1 MPRAAPHGDARRPA
15 DLSGDGAL
23 VIVPTYD
30 ERDNLPRLIA
40 AIHEV
45 VPRVHVLVVDDNSPD
60 GTGQLADAIAA
71 RDPRVHVLHRPG
83 KMGLGTAYIQGFRWA
98 LEREYR
104 FVFEMD
110 ADFSHQPK
118 YLTELLAATADAD
131 LVLGCRYMPG
141 GGTEDWTWFRRFVSK
156 GGNLYA
162 RTVMGL
168 PFRDLTGGFKCFRR
182 SVLETIDL
190 SAVASK
196 GYAFQIELTY
206 RTHLAG
212 FRIAEVPIVFPD
224 RRVGQS
230 KMSGRIV
237 REAMINVVKLRLSR
251 KLRSQARA
259 IKEGAPQ

>member
-1 MPRAAPHGDARRPA
+1 MTEAVPTGSLPTGR
-15 DLSGDGAL
+15 GAL

-30 ERDNLPRLIA
+30 ERDNLPQLIS

-45 VPRVHVLVVDDNSPD
+45 VPEVHILVVDDNSPD
-60 GTGQLADAIAA
+60 GTGALADAIAA
-71 RDPRVHVLHRPG
+71 KDARVFVMHRAG
-83 KMGLGTAYIQGFRWA
+83 KQGLGTAYIQGFKWA
-98 LEREYR
+98 LGRDYQL
-104 FVFEMD
+104 VFEMD

-118 YLTELLAATADAD
+118 YLIEFLRAAEGAD

-141 GGTEDWTWFRRFVSK
+141 GGTEDWTLLRKMVSK

-182 SVLETIDL
+182 AVLETIDL
-190 SAVASK
+190 DAVSSK

-212 FRIAEVPIVFPD
+212 FRIKEVPIVFPD

-237 REAMINVVKLRLSR
+237 REAMINVVKLRLDKS
-251 KLRSQARA
+251 LRRPV
-259 IKEGAPQ
+259 G

>member
-1 MPRAAPHGDARRPA
+1 MSLEAPRSARPVAPS
-15 DLSGDGAL
+15 LTGAGTL

-30 ERDNLPRLIA
+30 ERENLPALLK

-45 VPRVHVLVVDDNSPD
+45 VPDVHVLVVDDNSPD
-60 GTGQLADAIAA
+60 GTGAIADAIAA
-71 RDPRVHVLHRPG
+71 QDARVHVLHREG
-83 KMGLGTAYIQGFRWA
+83 KQGLGTAYIKGFRWA
-98 LEREYR
+98 LERDYQ

-118 YLTELLAATADAD
+118 YLPEFLRKAADAD

-141 GGTEDWTWFRRFVSK
+141 GGTEDWTWLRKAVSM

-182 SVLETIDL
+182 NVLETIDL
-190 SAVASK
+190 DGVTSK

-212 FRIAEVPIVFPD
+212 FRIAEVPIIFPD

-237 REAMINVVKLRLSR
+237 REAMINVVKLRLG
-251 KLRSQARA
+251 KAR
-259 IKEGAPQ
+259 